1 MSARQRSPI
10 KSFSTTLDLP
20 MQTKL
25 ANVVSLPLCVS
36 LVLVFVEESMINRLI
51 FLRIHLS
58 MSSLHTA
65 TFELY
70 GTFTEFPIPSC
81 RGFSD
86 YFHREM
92 EEPSQSTSRFSAENG

>member
-1 MSARQRSPI
+1 
-10 KSFSTTLDLP
+10 

-70 GTFTEFPIPSC
+70 GTFIDFVL
-81 RGFSD
+81 
-86 YFHREM
+86 
-92 EEPSQSTSRFSAENG
+92 